1 MVGVHVVNVNL
12 ILYASQIFANL
23 VYNMYLWSG
32 LPDYI
37 YVVQLNNLIK
47 ITKLHMYNINEY
59 NIKVL
64 LINSCEYYDKM
75 TFTAVGYL
83 HVHNI
88 LIVIQVGIIQ
98 HIVYTI

>member
-23 VYNMYLWSG
+23 VYN
-32 LPDYI
+32 
-37 YVVQLNNLIK
+37 
-47 ITKLHMYNINEY
+47 MYNINEY

-83 HVHNI
+83 HIHNI

>member
-1 MVGVHVVNVNL
+1 
-12 ILYASQIFANL
+12 
-23 VYNMYLWSG
+23 
-32 LPDYI
+32 
-37 YVVQLNNLIK
+37 
-47 ITKLHMYNINEY
+47 MYNINEY

-88 LIVIQVGIIQ
+88 LIVIQVGII
-98 HIVYTI
+98 